1 MASLASVA
9 SIAGAAG
16 SICDSCR
23 SFLVLLPVTV
33 PFWLSLPAFVTRN
46 AVLRLQNADAI
57 ADLRNFGAAASL
69 MTGSGSAVFGAFE
82 TKDTADAAFAALEK
96 RYDRVF
102 RCETCMESVI
112 EQI

>member
-1 MASLASVA
+1 MRPA
-9 SIAGAAG
+9 IAVG
-16 SICDSCR
+16 
-23 SFLVLLPVTV
+23 F
-33 PFWLSLPAFVTRN
+33 
-46 AVLRLQNADAI
+46 AVLRF
-57 ADLRNFGAAASL
+57 FGAADSL

-82 TKDTADAAFAALEK
+82 TKDTADVAFAALSQ

>member
-1 MASLASVA
+1 
-9 SIAGAAG
+9 
-16 SICDSCR
+16 
-23 SFLVLLPVTV
+23 
-33 PFWLSLPAFVTRN
+33 
-46 AVLRLQNADAI
+46 
-57 ADLRNFGAAASL
+57 

-82 TKDTADAAFAALEK
+82 TEESADAAFAALSQ

>member
-1 MASLASVA
+1 MQ
-9 SIAGAAG
+9 
-16 SICDSCR
+16 
-23 SFLVLLPVTV
+23 PV
-33 PFWLSLPAFVTRN
+33 SEQMRPAI
-46 AVLRLQNADAI
+46 ADAI
-57 ADLRNFGAAASL
+57 ADLRNCGAAAAL

-82 TKDTADAAFAALEK
+82 TEQSADAAFAALSQ

>member
-1 MASLASVA
+1 MLKHNAAQAALADGDLRALSPALGNVLQPVSEQMRP
-9 SIAGAAG
+9 SI
-16 SICDSCR
+16 
-23 SFLVLLPVTV
+23 
-33 PFWLSLPAFVTRN
+33 
-46 AVLRLQNADAI
+46 ADAI
-57 ADLRNFGAAASL
+57 AALRNYGAAASL

>member
-1 MASLASVA
+1 MGIRDRAPAL
-9 SIAGAAG
+9 GN
-16 SICDSCR
+16 
-23 SFLVLLPVTV
+23 VLQPV
-33 PFWLSLPAFVTRN
+33 SEQMRPAI
-46 AVLRLQNADAI
+46 ADAI
-57 ADLRNFGAAASL
+57 TDLRKCGAEAAL

-82 TKDTADAAFAALEK
+82 TKDTADRAFAALKK

>member
-1 MASLASVA
+1 
-9 SIAGAAG
+9 
-16 SICDSCR
+16 
-23 SFLVLLPVTV
+23 
-33 PFWLSLPAFVTRN
+33 
-46 AVLRLQNADAI
+46 
-57 ADLRNFGAAASL
+57 

-82 TKDTADAAFAALEK
+82 TKDTADTAFAALKK